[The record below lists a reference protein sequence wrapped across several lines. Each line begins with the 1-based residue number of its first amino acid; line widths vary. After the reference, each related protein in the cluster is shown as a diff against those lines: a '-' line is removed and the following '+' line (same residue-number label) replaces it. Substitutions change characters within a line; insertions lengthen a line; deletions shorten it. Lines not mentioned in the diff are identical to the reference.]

1 MDDYYDVIINNIK
14 NSSPCI
20 IYSLLW
26 PILYILI
33 ITILYSIC
41 ISNVKKSYYLALIFI
56 IIQIKLN
63 EISSITFLEDKN
75 EALTMHIYITLMTS
89 ILFYYLYKKYTNS
102 HYILIPYLVWLLFSF
117 YLYF

>member
-14 NSSPCI
+14 KSSHCF

-33 ITILYSIC
+33 VTTLYSIC
-41 ISNVKKSYYLALIFI
+41 ISNVKKSYYLTLIFI

-63 EISSITFLEDKN
+63 EISSIAFLEDKN
-75 EALTMHIYITLMTS
+75 KALSMHIYITIMTS
-89 ILFYYLYKKYTNS
+89 VLFYYLYKKDTNS
-102 HYILIPYLVWLLFSF
+102 YYILIPYLVWLLFSF
-117 YLYF
+117 YLYL